1 MNGFPV
7 DGCHGRYQR
16 EDYRNRFAP
25 ACSVKKKN
33 PSGTPVSVEIRS
45 KFMDVSSL
53 IRKGPATGLV
63 RGSRIHGESWRRHAI
78 VMAVEDVA
86 WMRGRHCGCGDS
98 SIEVSTSRR

>member
-33 PSGTPVSVEIRS
+33 PSGTPVSVEIR
-45 KFMDVSSL
+45 
-53 IRKGPATGLV
+53 I

-98 SIEVSTSRR
+98 SIEVSTSRRRDDQENCLNLSQP